1 MSTFQ
6 PSWPSLCEHPVPA
19 WFRDAKFGIYTHWG
33 PYTVPAYGGDSN
45 ALCRLKGSY
54 NGAWY
59 PRHMYDPSHSNGIHH
74 AKAFGGP
81 GQTGYKDLIP
91 LLTASKFDAE
101 EWVDLFKDAGARF
114 VGPTA
119 QLHDGFAMWDS
130 KVNRWNCRAMGPKR
144 DVMGEFGVAARRAGL
159 KFIATFHHA
168 YQWFFYQLARGQG
181 FDLDDPAFED
191 LYIRAHDA
199 REMPDK
205 AYHDRWRDQ
214 MIEVVDRYAPDLIW
228 FDFCLK
234 FIRDD
239 YKREFLAYYYNQ
251 AARKRQDVAVTFK
264 NNDLPPGA
272 GVYDLEAGK
281 MNDLCQFPWLSDT
294 SIDCVPSGTWA
305 YSRSA
310 GFKSPERLIHGLVDM
325 VSKNGQLLLNVGPR
339 ADGTIP
345 EGAQRTLRAL
355 GAWLRINGEAIYGTR
370 PWCVAGEGPTR
381 DAVDM
386 SKGGHFNE
394 TGEAR
399 FCAHD
404 LRFTAGEGAVYA
416 TCLGVPGDEVFINT
430 FKRIGP
436 DEISGVTLLGS
447 KAPLKWRHDLDEGL
461 IIEVPRQ
468 VPSEYANCFRI
479 GMKAA
484 NAGVRRRAG
493 RPA

>member
-1 MSTFQ
+1 VPIYAPT
-6 PSWPSLCEHPVPA
+6 WPSLCAHPVPA

-45 ALCRLKGSY
+45 ALCGEGSY

-59 PRHMYDPSHSNGIHH
+59 PRRMYDPTHSIGVYH
-74 AKAFGGP
+74 AKTYGGAAK
-81 GQTGYKDLIP
+81 TGYKDLIP
-91 LLTASKFDAE
+91 LWTARRFDAD
-101 EWVDLFKDAGARF
+101 EWVEIFREAGARF

-130 KVNRWNCRAMGPKR
+130 NVNRWNCKAMGPKR
-144 DVMGEFGVAARRAGL
+144 DVMGEFAAAARKADL
-159 KFIATFHHA
+159 KFVATFHHA

-181 FDLDDPAFED
+181 YDLDDPAFED
-191 LYIRAHDA
+191 LYIRAHGPG
-199 REMPDK
+199 EMPDQ

-214 MIEVVDRYAPDLIW
+214 IIEVIDRYSPDLLW
-228 FDFCLK
+228 FDFCLR

-251 AARKRQDVAVTFK
+251 AARKGREVAVAFK

-272 GVYDLEAGK
+272 GIYDLEAGR
-281 MNDLCQFPWLSDT
+281 MNDLCQFAWLTDT
-294 SIDCVPSGTWA
+294 SMDCVPRGNWA

-310 GFKSPERLIHGLVDM
+310 AFKSPERLIHNLVDI

-345 EGAQRTLRAL
+345 EGAKRTLKVV
-355 GAWLRINGEAIYGTR
+355 GAWLRNNGEAIYNTR

-381 DAVDM
+381 SAVDM
-386 SKGGHFNE
+386 SRGGHFNE

-404 LRFTAGEGAVYA
+404 IRFTAGDGAVYA

-430 FKRIGP
+430 FKRISP
-436 DEISGVTLLGS
+436 QEVEGVTLLGVDG
-447 KAPLKWRHDLDEGL
+447 PLKWRHDPDEGL
-461 IIEVPRQ
+461 ILQTPRR
-468 VPSEYANCFRI
+468 VPSEYANSFRI
-479 GMKAA
+479 AMKAP
-484 NAGVRRRAG
+484 VKRRAAEG
-493 RPA
+493 RV